1 MMCIV
6 SGSFGGGPQKVS
18 TEDQV
23 AAITTSLEDA
33 ESWLYDEG
41 ESTTLQAYVAKYNDV
56 KAVADVVL
64 VPLDLLQNPPP
75 PPSKKANATKKAK
88 PASKKPAAKTTAAK
102 KKKAAGGK
110 GKATPS
116 VVPVVDV
123 EDVEDVV
130 DVPDVEVDLGG
141 GADPDVDV
149 DVDGS
154 ADSGEEQVRAGIGFL
169 CVLTTIPFSDVVPA
183 PVSQQVRA
191 GSDDDDDGADSLSDE
206 VDADDDDGTV
216 S

>member
-75 PPSKKANATKKAK
+75 PPGVVAANATGNGTDVANGTSTEL
-88 PASKKPAAKTTAAK
+88 PEGGVNGTASTGDA
-102 KKKAAGGK
+102 
-110 GKATPS
+110 
-116 VVPVVDV
+116 
-123 EDVEDVV
+123 E
-130 DVPDVEVDLGG
+130 
-141 GADPDVDV
+141 
-149 DVDGS
+149 GS
-154 ADSGEEQVRAGIGFL
+154 GDADSGAGDSS
-169 CVLTTIPFSDVVPA
+169 SD
-183 PVSQQVRA
+183 S
-191 GSDDDDDGADSLSDE
+191 G
-206 VDADDDDGTV
+206 DADAVRRG
-216 S
+216 